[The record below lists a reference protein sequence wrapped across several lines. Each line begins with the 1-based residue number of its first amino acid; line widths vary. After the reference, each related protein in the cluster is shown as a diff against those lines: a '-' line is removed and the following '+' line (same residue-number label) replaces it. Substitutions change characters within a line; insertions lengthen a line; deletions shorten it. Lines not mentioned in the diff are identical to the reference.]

1 MPPQVGGEM
10 SLFDLGRYAGKAG
23 KKAAEMGR
31 FFASE
36 LLREPGT
43 QKMLIGKAEPFLRKG
58 IDQLSTAIRP
68 KRNYK
73 TNRKDLDGSGFAGS
87 GLLSNLAYGF
97 NYAPWTRPPKKGRGV
112 DIHKAIGKLPKPRK
126 GWTLPGHNYTG
137 PYNPLEDQLRY
148 DPTTGEILEF
158 YVNPTGKTDAI
169 AAQHDVDYSVCGN
182 DRKCKYKADRKMVK
196 SLDAIPWKERQ
207 WGHALARNVIDVKQK
222 LGLGFAPKNGRR
234 F

>member
-1 MPPQVGGEM
+1 MPPQAGGD
-10 SLFDLGRYAGKAG
+10 LATLGRYVGKAG
-23 KKAAEMGR
+23 KKAAEMTR

-36 LLREPGT
+36 WLREPGA

-73 TNRKDLDGSGFAGS
+73 TNRKDLDGG

-97 NYAPWTRPPKKGRGV
+97 NYAPWTRPSF
-112 DIHKAIGKLPKPRK
+112 
-126 GWTLPGHNYTG
+126 TG

-182 DRKCKYKADRKMVK
+182 DRNPGDIRRCKNKADRKIVK
-196 SLDAIPWKERQ
+196 SLDAIPWNERQ

-222 LGLGFAPKNGRR
+222 LGLGAKNGKR